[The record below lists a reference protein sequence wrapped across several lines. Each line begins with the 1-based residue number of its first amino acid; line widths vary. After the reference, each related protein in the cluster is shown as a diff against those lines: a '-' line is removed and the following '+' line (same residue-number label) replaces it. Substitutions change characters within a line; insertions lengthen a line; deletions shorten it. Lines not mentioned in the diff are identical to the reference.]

1 MDAASRSAAMDA
13 ASRPERRALALG
25 LAAGLAGL
33 AYAFPLPGIPEEGR
47 RFAAVLAAVG
57 TLWVTEALPLAATA
71 LLGPALAVL
80 AGVAPAKAAY
90 AALANPILVLFI
102 GSFLLA
108 RALEKHRMS
117 ERLAYRVLGMGAVR
131 SDPLRAFLM
140 LGLTTA
146 FVSAW
151 ISNTATTAMMLPI
164 ALSVLNAM
172 VPLDGAGPP
181 RRFAT
186 SLMLLIAYSASIG
199 GLFTPIGTPPNLIGL
214 GLIEQATGVH
224 VSFGAWIVRVF
235 PVTFA
240 TLLLMMGWMAFRFR
254 GELSALVY
262 DRAQMVA
269 RHAALGPWSAAQRWS
284 AGALLL
290 AFAGWLTPSLTS
302 LVDPAAGELLA
313 TRLQEGVVPLLAVA
327 PLFLVAAG
335 SGPERRPVLDLH
347 DLRGIDWATIMLF
360 GGGMCLGDL
369 MVQTGVAR
377 AFGDL
382 AAGHVPGGGGLVLL
396 AVAFAIVTSEFTSNT
411 ASANMVVP
419 VAVAVAQQGGADPLL
434 PSLAATVACT
444 YGFMLPVST
453 PTNAMAYAT
462 GLVRQIDM
470 IRTGVVLDVLGAALL
485 GLWFGWVL

>member
-1 MDAASRSAAMDA
+1 MDAAAPGA
-13 ASRPERRALALG
+13 RRAFALG

-33 AYAFPLPGIPEEGR
+33 AYAFPLPGVPEEGR
-47 RFAAVLAAVG
+47 RLTAVLAAVG
-57 TLWVTEALPLAATA
+57 ALWVTEALPLAATA
-71 LLGPALAVL
+71 LLGPALAVVG
-80 AGVAPAKAAY
+80 GVAPAKAAFS
-90 AALANPILVLFI
+90 ALANPILVLFI

-117 ERLAYRVLGMGAVR
+117 ERLAYRVLGLGAVR
-131 SDPLRAFLM
+131 SDPLRAFVL

-164 ALSVLNAM
+164 ALSVLHAM
-172 VPLDGAGPP
+172 VPVGGGDPP
-181 RRFAT
+181 RRFAA
-186 SLMLLIAYSASIG
+186 SLMLLIAYAASLG
-199 GLFTPIGTPPNLIGL
+199 GLFTPIGTPPNLIGI

-240 TLLLMMGWMAFRFR
+240 TLLLMMAWMAFRFR
-254 GELSALVY
+254 SELGALVF
-262 DRAQMVA
+262 DRAQIVA

-284 AGALLL
+284 SAALLL
-290 AFAGWLTPSLTS
+290 AFAGWLAPPLAG
-302 LVDPAAGELLA
+302 LADPAAGDFLA
-313 TRLQEGVVPLLAVA
+313 SRLQEGVVPLLAVA
-327 PLFLVAAG
+327 PLFLIAAG
-335 SGPERRPVLDLH
+335 SGPDRRPVLDLR

-369 MVQTGVAR
+369 MGQTGVAR
-377 AFGDL
+377 AFGEL
-382 AAGHVPGGGGLVLL
+382 LAGHVPAGGGLVLL
-396 AVAFAIVTSEFTSNT
+396 AVGFAIVTSEFTSNT

-419 VAVAVAQQGGADPLL
+419 VAVAVAQQAGADPLL

-462 GLVRQIDM
+462 GHVRQADM
-470 IRTGVVLDVLGAALL
+470 IRTGIALDLLGAALL